1 MVEKLN
7 LEGKNSSLLIER
19 ESDSWFKCFL
29 ITADNRI
36 FLGAETKKYIIR
48 QLLNCFEAVS
58 QNSSG
63 VIDGYPVSWIL
74 TLSETHIV
82 LYCAKDKNTF
92 LLFWQDSRERN
103 FGKVGTVEIDETLSE
118 KWINE
123 LKAFEESS

>member
-1 MVEKLN
+1 MVEKVK
-7 LEGKNSSLLIER
+7 LEGRNSSLLIER
-19 ESDSWFKCFL
+19 ESDSWFRCFL
-29 ITADNRI
+29 ITADNKI

-48 QLLNCFEAVS
+48 QFLNYFETTN
-58 QNSSG
+58 QNLSG

-92 LLFWQDSRERN
+92 LLFWQDSRERS
-103 FGKVGTVEIDETLSE
+103 FGRVGTIEIDETLSE